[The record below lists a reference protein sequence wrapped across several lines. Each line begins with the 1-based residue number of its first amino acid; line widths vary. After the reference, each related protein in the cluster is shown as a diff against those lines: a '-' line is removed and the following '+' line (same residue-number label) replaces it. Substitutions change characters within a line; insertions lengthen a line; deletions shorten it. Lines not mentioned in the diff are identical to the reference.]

1 MTSEG
6 ERSARLDAALAGVE
20 QKLTQSP
27 ESLDLLFEKAQ
38 LLSLLGQDTAAQA
51 AYVAVLQRDQTHF
64 GALTNLAS
72 LALSSGH
79 RSAALTAYKQ
89 AAEQHPSNPT
99 ALVNY
104 AGPLLDDGKAE
115 EARGFYQAALK
126 LDTKHAEAHQGL
138 ARTLEALGDS
148 EAAAPH
154 WRAGFAGHNI
164 VERPY
169 RGRGIAPRVLLP
181 VSIKSGN
188 IPTNLILDDRMFA
201 VTALYAEFF
210 DDAVPLPKHDVVF
223 NAIGDADLCGEGLAK
238 ACEIV
243 ARSRAPTI
251 NPPERVIPTGRS
263 ENARRLG
270 QLDGVVAPKVETFSK
285 SVLISVEGPARL
297 AQAGFDFPLLLRA
310 PGFHTGRHFARV
322 EGASDLATAAGQMP
336 GDDVLAIQYLDASG
350 ADGLAR
356 KYRAMFIDRKFYPVH
371 MAASRDWK
379 VHYVTSDMA
388 SRPDLRAEEEK
399 FLMAMPEV
407 LGGCTIAALERI
419 RDTLALD
426 YGGVD
431 FAVARDG
438 NLLLFEANATMTILP
453 PGPDP
458 KWDYRR
464 AAIAR
469 VLDAARQLVRDRAA
483 SG

>member
-1 MTSEG
+1 MTADRGAKLE
-6 ERSARLDAALAGVE
+6 ATLDAVE
-20 QKLTQSP
+20 QKLTQTP
-27 ESLDLLFEKAQ
+27 ESVDLLFEKAQ
-38 LLSLLGQDTAAQA
+38 LLSLLGQDAAAQA
-51 AYVAVLQRDQTHF
+51 AYVAVLTRDQAHF

-89 AAEQHPSNPT
+89 AAETHPDNPT

-104 AGPLLDDGKAE
+104 AGALLDDGKPAD
-115 EARGFYQAALK
+115 ARKSYEAALNIEPA
-126 LDTKHAEAHQGL
+126 HAEAHQGL
-138 ARTLEALGDS
+138 ACAFEALGDS
-148 EAAAPH
+148 DAAASH

-164 VERPY
+164 VVRPY
-169 RGRGIAPRVLLP
+169 RGRETAPHILLL

-201 VTALYAEFF
+201 VTALYAEFY
-210 DDAVPLPKHDVVF
+210 DAAVPLPEHDVLF
-223 NAIGDADLCGEGLAK
+223 NAIGDADLCGEARAK
-238 ACEIV
+238 AREIV
-243 ARSRAPTI
+243 SRSRAPVI
-251 NPPERVIPTGRS
+251 NPPERIIPTGRS
-263 ENARRLG
+263 ENAKRLG
-270 QLDGVVAPKVETFSK
+270 QLDGIIAPKVETLPK
-285 SVLISVEGPARL
+285 SILLSADGPSCL
-297 AQAGFDFPLLLRA
+297 AQKGFEFPLLLRA
-310 PGFHTGRHFARV
+310 PGFHTGQHFVRV
-322 EGASDLATAAGQMP
+322 ERAYDLATAAGQMP
-336 GDDVLAIQYLDASG
+336 GESVLVMQYLDAAG
-350 ADGLAR
+350 ADGMAR
-356 KYRAMFIDRKFYPVH
+356 KYRVMFIDGKFYPVH

-388 SRPDLRAEEEK
+388 IRSDLRAEEK
-399 FLMAMPEV
+399 TFLNAMPEV
-407 LGGCTIAALERI
+407 LGIRAMAALEHI
-419 RDTLALD
+419 RDTLGLD